1 MGFRNLIAAALARVD
16 GWANVITGV
25 GAALGGSGSKRGA
38 YSYQG
43 ANRLGEGMLEELY
56 LSDAYAARIAEAVP
70 KHALR
75 RGFSVKVG
83 DTELETAIN
92 TAITELHITPRLR
105 EAWTWA
111 RVFGGGAVLL
121 GCDDGRDASEPLD
134 ERALRRVLFLSSVTS
149 REIWP
154 ETWEYDPLN
163 PRFGEPVIY
172 RLSRVGGGG
181 GMDTSRV
188 HHSRLVRFEGLPTTR
203 QRRITLK
210 GWGESYLQRAIDLL
224 TEWNGAHAAVNDLVQ
239 QSSIG
244 VFKMTDLMSLVASDP
259 EGLLKKRMEAFDMS
273 VSVAKSVLIDKDETY
288 ERTEVGA
295 LTGLPDLLDRYS
307 LRLAGALEMPVSIL
321 LGREPAGLNATGE
334 ADTRAWYDA
343 IDAERETILK
353 PAVERIVKLLL
364 VSQEGPTS
372 ARVPDGWSVEF
383 PPLWQPTE
391 SERATL
397 RKTVADTDAV
407 YLQNGVLTPEE
418 VARSRYRP
426 EGWSA
431 ETEIDLDA
439 RPAPGAPDDGSTEP
453 PSLPAA
459 SDAPPAEQEGLAAP
473 ARSGMG
479 GAGGPTKPA
488 GLLPIVPAN
497 TAGQKPA

>member
-1 MGFRNLIAAALARVD
+1 MVDFKRLVARAVERVD
-16 GWANVITGV
+16 GWANVLTGV
-25 GAALGGSGSKRGA
+25 GTVLGGQGRSS

-43 ANRLGEGMLEELY
+43 AERLGEGMLEELY
-56 LSDAYAARIAEAVP
+56 HSDAYAARICEAVP

-75 RGFSVKVG
+75 RGFTVKVG
-83 DTELETAIN
+83 DIATETAVQQAV
-92 TAITELHITPRLR
+92 TRLHVVPRLR

-121 GCDDGRDASEPLD
+121 GCDDGRDPAEPLD
-134 ERALRRVLFLSSVTS
+134 TVALRRVLFVTSVTS
-149 REIWP
+149 RELWP
-154 ETWEYDPLN
+154 ETWELDPLN
-163 PRFGEPVIY
+163 ERFGEPVIY
-172 RLSRVGGGG
+172 RLTRVGGGG

-210 GWGESYLQRAIDLL
+210 GWGESYLQRAHDLL
-224 TEWNGAHAAVNDLVQ
+224 VEWNGAHTAVNDLVQ

-244 VFKMTDLMSLVASDP
+244 VFKMKDLMSLVASDP
-259 EGLLKKRMEAFDMS
+259 DGTLKKRMEAMDLAR
-273 VSVAKSVLIDKDETY
+273 SVAKSILLDSEGEAY
-288 ERTEVGA
+288 ERVEVGA

-334 ADTRAWYDA
+334 ADTRAWYDS

-353 PAVERIVKLLL
+353 PAVERIVRLVLL
-364 VSQEGPTS
+364 SQEGPTS
-372 ARVPDGWSVEF
+372 AKEPEGWSVEF

-418 VARSRYRP
+418 VARSRFRP

-431 ETEIDLDA
+431 ETEVDIAA
-439 RPAPGAPDDGSTEP
+439 RPSPGAPDDDP
-453 PSLPAA
+453 PPAPSLPAA

-497 TAGQKPA
+497 TEGE

>member
-1 MGFRNLIAAALARVD
+1 MSFRNTIAAALARVD

-25 GAALGGSGSKRGA
+25 GATLGGGGSMRSA

-43 ANRLGEGMLEELY
+43 AERLGEGMLEELY
-56 LSDAYAARIAEAVP
+56 HSDAYAARICEAVP

-75 RGFSVKVG
+75 RGFTVKVG
-83 DTELETAIN
+83 DTELETRVQR
-92 TAITELHITPRLR
+92 AITELHITPRLR

-121 GCDDGRDASEPLD
+121 GCDDGRDASEPID
-134 ERALRRVLFLSSVTS
+134 PRALRRVLFATSVTS
-149 REIWP
+149 REVWP
-154 ETWEYDPLN
+154 ETWDLDPLSR
-163 PRFGEPVIY
+163 RFGEPVIY
-172 RLSRVGGGG
+172 RLTRVGGGG

-188 HHSRLVRFEGLPTTR
+188 HYSRLVRFEGLPTTR
-203 QRRITLK
+203 SRRITLK
-210 GWGESYLQRAIDLL
+210 GWGESYLQRAHDLL
-224 TEWNGAHAAVNDLVQ
+224 VEWNGAHAAVNDLVQ

-259 EGLLKKRMEAFDMS
+259 DGLLKRRMEAFDMG

-343 IDAERETILK
+343 IDAERESILK
-353 PAVERIVKLLL
+353 PAVERIVRLVLL
-364 VSQEGPTS
+364 SQEGPTS
-372 ARVPDGWSVEF
+372 AREPEGWSVEF

-391 SERATL
+391 SEKATL

-418 VARSRYRP
+418 VARSRFRP

-431 ETEIDLDA
+431 ETEVDIAA
-439 RPAPGAPDDGSTEP
+439 RPSPGAPADDP
-453 PSLPAA
+453 PPAASLPAA
-459 SDAPPAEQEGLAAP
+459 TDAPPEQEGAP
-473 ARSGMG
+473 DPTRSGMG

-497 TAGQKPA
+497 TEGQ

>member
-1 MGFRNLIAAALARVD
+1 MGFRNMIERAVERVD
-16 GWANVITGV
+16 GWANVLTGV
-25 GAALGGSGSKRGA
+25 GTVLGGRGRGS

-43 ANRLGEGMLEELY
+43 ADRLGEGMLEELY
-56 LSDAYAARIAEAVP
+56 HSDAYAARIAEAVP

-75 RGFSVKVG
+75 RGFKVKVG
-83 DTELETAIN
+83 DTELETRVQR
-92 TAITELHITPRLR
+92 AITALHITPRLR

-121 GCDDGRDASEPLD
+121 GCDDGRDASEPID
-134 ERALRRVLFLSSVTS
+134 PRALRRVLFATSVTS
-149 REIWP
+149 REVWP
-154 ETWEYDPLN
+154 ETWDLDPLSQ
-163 PRFGEPVIY
+163 RFGEPVIY
-172 RLSRVGGGG
+172 RLTRVGGGG

-188 HHSRLVRFEGLPTTR
+188 HYSRLVRFEGLPTTR

-210 GWGESYLQRAIDLL
+210 GWGESYLQRAHDLL
-224 TEWNGAHAAVNDLVQ
+224 VEWNGAHTAVNDLVQ

-244 VFKMTDLMSLVASDP
+244 VFKMKDLMSMVASDP
-259 EGLLKKRMEAFDMS
+259 DGLLKKRMEAMDLAR
-273 VSVAKSVLIDKDETY
+273 SVARSILLDAEGEAY
-288 ERTEVGA
+288 ERVEVGA

-353 PAVERIVKLLL
+353 PAVERIVRLVLL
-364 VSQEGPTS
+364 SQEGPTS
-372 ARVPDGWSVEF
+372 AKEPEGWSVEF

-418 VARSRYRP
+418 VARSRFRP

-431 ETEIDLDA
+431 ETEVDIAA
-439 RPAPGAPDDGSTEP
+439 RPSPGAPDDDP
-453 PSLPAA
+453 PPAPSLPAA

-488 GLLPIVPAN
+488 GILPIVPAN
-497 TAGQKPA
+497 TEGQKPA

>member
-1 MGFRNLIAAALARVD
+1 MDFLRKLASAVERVD

-25 GAALGGSGSKRGA
+25 GTALGRKGRGS
-38 YSYQG
+38 YDYQG
-43 ANRLGEGMLEELY
+43 AERLGEGMLEELY
-56 LSDAYAARIAEAVP
+56 HSDAYAARICEAVP
-70 KHALR
+70 KQALR
-75 RGFSVKVG
+75 RSFDVKVN
-83 DTELETAIN
+83 DATTQTAIN
-92 TAITELHITPRLR
+92 DAITRLHVTPRLR

-121 GCDDGRDASEPLD
+121 GCDDGRDPSEPID
-134 ERALRRVLFLSSVTS
+134 ETALRRVLFVTSVTA
-149 REIWP
+149 RELWP
-154 ETWEYDPLN
+154 ERWELDPLN
-163 PRFGEPVIY
+163 ERFGEPVIY
-172 RLSRVGGGG
+172 RLTRVGGGG

-203 QRRITLK
+203 SRRITLK
-210 GWGESYLQRAIDLL
+210 GWGESYLQRAHDLL
-224 TEWNGAHAAVNDLVQ
+224 VEWNGAHAAVNDLVQ

-244 VFKMTDLMSLVASDP
+244 VFKMKDLMSMVASDP
-259 EGLLKKRMEAFDMS
+259 EGLLAKRMEAMDLAR
-273 VSVAKSVLIDKDETY
+273 SVARSILLDAEGEAY
-288 ERTEVGA
+288 ERVEVGA

-343 IDAERETILK
+343 IDAERETVLK

-364 VSQEGPTS
+364 LSRQGPTS
-372 ARVPDGWSVEF
+372 AQVPDGWSIEF

-391 SERATL
+391 SETATL

-407 YLQNGVLTPEE
+407 YLQNGVVTPEE
-418 VARSRYRP
+418 VAKSRFRR

-431 ETEIDLDA
+431 ETEVDHDA
-439 RPAPGAPDDGSTEP
+439 RVDPSAGAPGDAPP
-453 PSLPAA
+453 KAPSLPAA
-459 SDAPPAEQEGLAAP
+459 GDASPEQEGAP
-473 ARSGMG
+473 DPTRSGMG

-497 TAGQKPA
+497 TEGQKP

>member
-1 MGFRNLIAAALARVD
+1 MVDFKRLVARAVERVD
-16 GWANVITGV
+16 GWANVLTGV
-25 GAALGGSGSKRGA
+25 GTVLGGQGRSS

-43 ANRLGEGMLEELY
+43 AERLGEGMLEELY
-56 LSDAYAARIAEAVP
+56 HSDAYAARICEAVP

-75 RGFSVKVG
+75 RGFTVKVG
-83 DTELETAIN
+83 DIATETAVQQAV
-92 TAITELHITPRLR
+92 TRLHVVPRLR

-121 GCDDGRDASEPLD
+121 GCDDGRDPAEPLD
-134 ERALRRVLFLSSVTS
+134 TVALRRVLFVTSVTS
-149 REIWP
+149 RELWP
-154 ETWEYDPLN
+154 ETWELDPLN
-163 PRFGEPVIY
+163 ERFGEPVIY
-172 RLSRVGGGG
+172 RLTRVGGGG

-210 GWGESYLQRAIDLL
+210 GWGESYLQRAHDLL
-224 TEWNGAHAAVNDLVQ
+224 VEWNGAHTAVNDLVQ

-244 VFKMTDLMSLVASDP
+244 VFKMKDLMSLVASDP
-259 EGLLKKRMEAFDMS
+259 DGTLKKRMEAMDLAR
-273 VSVAKSVLIDKDETY
+273 SVAKSILLDSEGEAY
-288 ERTEVGA
+288 ERVEVGA

-334 ADTRAWYDA
+334 ADTRAWYDS
-343 IDAERETILK
+343 IDAERETTLK
-353 PAVERIVKLLL
+353 PAAERIVKLIML
-364 VSQEGPTS
+364 SQQGPTR
-372 ARVPDGWSVEF
+372 AQEPKGWSVEF

-418 VARSRYRP
+418 VARSRFRP

-431 ETEIDLDA
+431 ETEVDIAA
-439 RPAPGAPDDGSTEP
+439 RPSPGAPDDDP
-453 PSLPAA
+453 PPAPSLPAA

-497 TAGQKPA
+497 TEGE

>member
-1 MGFRNLIAAALARVD
+1 MGFRSMIAAALARVD

-25 GAALGGSGSKRGA
+25 GATLGGGGSRRGA
-38 YSYQG
+38 YSFQG
-43 ANRLGEGMLEELY
+43 SERLGEGLLEELY
-56 LSDAYAARIAEAVP
+56 LSDSYAARIAEAVP

-75 RGFSVKVG
+75 RSFKVKVG

-92 TAITELHITPRLR
+92 TAVTKLHVVPRLR

-134 ERALRRVLFLSSVTS
+134 TVALRKVLFLSSVTS
-149 REIWP
+149 RELWP
-154 ETWEYDPLN
+154 ETWEYDPLS

-181 GMDTSRV
+181 GMDVSRV
-188 HHSRLVRFEGLPTTR
+188 HYSRLVRFEGLPTTR

-210 GWGESYLQRAIDLL
+210 GWGESYLQRAVDLL
-224 TEWNGAHAAVNDLVQ
+224 SEWNGAHAAVNDLVQ

-259 EGLLKKRMEAFDMS
+259 EGLLKKRMEAFDMG

-307 LRLAGALEMPVSIL
+307 LRLAGAMEMPVSIL

-334 ADTRAWYDA
+334 ADTRAWYDS

-353 PAVERIVKLLL
+353 PAAERIVKLLL
-364 VSQEGPTS
+364 VSQQGPTS
-372 ARVPDGWSVEF
+372 AQEPKGWSIEF

-391 SERATL
+391 KERAEL
-397 RKTVADTDAV
+397 RKIVADTDAV
-407 YLQNGVLTPEE
+407 YLQNGVTTPDET
-418 VARSRYRP
+418 ARSRFRP

-431 ETEIDLDA
+431 ETEVDLAA
-439 RPAPGAPDDGSTEP
+439 RPSPGSPADDP
-453 PSLPAA
+453 PPAASLPAA
-459 SDAPPAEQEGLAAP
+459 TDAPPAEQEGLAAP

-497 TAGQKPA
+497 TEGQ